1 MDKEILLDI
10 RAKIKKARKYAKLS
24 EEYETKV
31 FNMLD
36 EIGVD
41 TEAYKTNAENASNLQ
56 QAISCYIGYNEYSL
70 NGLMKE
76 IENTMR

>member
-1 MDKEILLDI
+1 MDRNILQEI
-10 RAKIKKARKYAKLS
+10 KSNIKKDRKYAKLS

-41 TEAYKTNAENASNLQ
+41 AEIYKTKAENASNLQ
-56 QAISCYIGYNEYSL
+56 QAISCYIRYNEYSL

-76 IENTMR
+76 IEDVVQ

>member
-1 MDKEILLDI
+1 MDKEILLEI
-10 RAKIKKARKYAKLS
+10 RTNIKKARKYAKLS

-41 TEAYKTNAENASNLQ
+41 TEAYKTKAENASNLQ
-56 QAISCYIGYNEYSL
+56 QAISCYISYNEYSL

-76 IENTMR
+76 IEDAMR

>member
-1 MDKEILLDI
+1 MDKEILLEI
-10 RAKIKKARKYAKLS
+10 RTNIKKARKYAKLS

-36 EIGVD
+36 EIRVD
-41 TEAYKTNAENASNLQ
+41 AEAYKTKAENASNLQ
-56 QAISCYIGYNEYSL
+56 QAISCYISYNEYSL

-76 IENTMR
+76 IENAMR

>member
-1 MDKEILLDI
+1 MDKEILLEI
-10 RAKIKKARKYAKLS
+10 RANIKKARKYAKLS

-41 TEAYKTNAENASNLQ
+41 AETYKTKAENASNLQ
-56 QAISCYIGYNEYSL
+56 QEISCYISYNEYSL
-70 NGLMKE
+70 NGLVKE
-76 IENTMR
+76 IEDVMR